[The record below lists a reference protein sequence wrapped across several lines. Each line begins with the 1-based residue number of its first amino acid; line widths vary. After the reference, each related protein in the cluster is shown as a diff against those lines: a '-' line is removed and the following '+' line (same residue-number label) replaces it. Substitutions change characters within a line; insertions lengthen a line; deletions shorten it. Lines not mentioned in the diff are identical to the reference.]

1 MSLLLTHQHGPG
13 ADQTVPNPVKT
24 MNENEGLPSSKRS
37 GARVPKSAKV
47 PHSFNEPNSSFG
59 DWKETSLRKQKKL
72 PSTNL
77 PLPHIKSFFLLQFLF
92 PSLKSPLKI
101 PSNWSPKLGLYIYF
115 FSLEFLFI
123 LFVSLFFLLPFK
135 GRKNRWAYKANT
147 LVGSLS
153 DYMPSF
159 RRCAQHHYIFPSVPF
174 FSFKINF
181 FYYGRLSTISQ
192 RAE

>member
-1 MSLLLTHQHGPG
+1 VFVFPTHQNEPLANPSTRTRSRPTGPH
-13 ADQTVPNPVKT
+13 PVKT

-101 PSNWSPKLGLYIYF
+101 PSNWSLKLELYI
-115 FSLEFLFI
+115 FSHLSSFLFY
-123 LFVSLFFLLPFK
+123 LSLYFSYFLLKKEKIDGPTRQTRWLEAYPITCRHSGDARNITTFFLLF
-135 GRKNRWAYKANT
+135 RS
-147 LVGSLS
+147 SLL
-153 DYMPSF
+153 
-159 RRCAQHHYIFPSVPF
+159 
-174 FSFKINF
+174 K
-181 FYYGRLSTISQ
+181 
-192 RAE
+192 